1 MDDGLS
7 SPPPARETAVLPE
20 GVKECPGEET
30 ARSKAIAFVS
40 KFLRYFLLLGCV
52 SAWQAMGMLLQSI
65 ESPPSFLSKKDRKPY
80 KQYYFMTWCVHNGFL
95 ISLIVWYVL
104 RTKYYNLTVTRAQFH
119 RHLLIASSIGSCM
132 SLMGTMMW
140 YYSLDSTVLSA
151 NSAMFQTTPLFVF
164 LFSIKLLGEA
174 VTRSKVVAFLI
185 FTVGITCVTVFTK
198 SQVTGGDKQEST
210 PGGYL
215 LCLLSVLLYAG
226 YEVFYAWQEKVLEQK
241 NAATKAEPE
250 ERNEIMDS
258 LLFVG
263 MMGFFNLV
271 LLWPGLFLV
280 HDLGLEPSFEYPT
293 SLVAGEI
300 VGVTLAETIFHMF
313 LLSGIAV
320 TGPVFMAVGGIL
332 IIPLG
337 YIVDAVKGASP
348 HTLGNYV
355 GCAFIV
361 FGFLVIQE
369 VPFTVEIL
377 NRLFGSDASR
387 DDEGQRDTP
396 STKYSVLSDDERDS
410 ELDSVM

>member
-258 LLFVG
+258 LLFVVSTPHSLTPHPRPTILSFVRVSNPFASSIHAG
-263 MMGFFNLV
+263 NDGFFQPCLA
-271 LLWPGLFLV
+271 
-280 HDLGLEPSFEYPT
+280 
-293 SLVAGEI
+293 VARLIFGPRSWTRTI
-300 VGVTLAETIFHMF
+300 V
-313 LLSGIAV
+313 
-320 TGPVFMAVGGIL
+320 
-332 IIPLG
+332 
-337 YIVDAVKGASP
+337 
-348 HTLGNYV
+348 
-355 GCAFIV
+355 
-361 FGFLVIQE
+361 
-369 VPFTVEIL
+369 
-377 NRLFGSDASR
+377 
-387 DDEGQRDTP
+387 
-396 STKYSVLSDDERDS
+396 
-410 ELDSVM
+410 